1 MKIIEDK
8 DLPIEGK
15 NIVII
20 GNFDGVHIGHRML
33 IREAVRWGEKEMLP
47 VIAWT
52 FGKHPAEFS
61 GNHKYISS
69 GEDKLAFFEEEGVSG
84 AYFADFEKYRNFERE
99 EFAKEVLASKFN
111 AKCVVCGFNFTYGK
125 NKSGNA
131 ETLKESLSEMGV
143 ECVILPPVYVDG
155 EVVSSSLVKKC
166 IAEGNV
172 EKAKKLL
179 CRPYSFSGVV
189 VRGKAN
195 GRKIG
200 FPTANVEMP
209 LWMETPKFGVYVSVC
224 NIDGKEYKGVS
235 NIGIRPTVEEE
246 KKVLLC
252 ETYLL
257 GENLDLYGKSI
268 TVSLLSM
275 IREER
280 KFEGFDELAKQLK
293 KDTISAERFF
303 DGSGE

>member
-8 DLPIEGK
+8 DLPMQGK
-15 NIVII
+15 SVIII

-33 IREAVRWGEKEMLP
+33 IREAIRKGEKERLP
-47 VIAWT
+47 VVVWT
-52 FGKHPAEFS
+52 FRKHPAEFS

-69 GEDKLAFFEEEGVSG
+69 QEDKLAFFEEEGVVGS
-84 AYFADFEKYRNFERE
+84 YFADFEKYRNFERD
-99 EFAKEVLASKFN
+99 EFAKEVLALKFN

-125 NKSGNA
+125 NKSGNV
-131 ETLKESLSEMGV
+131 ETLKESLSRMGV
-143 ECVILPPVYVDG
+143 ECVVLPPVYLDG
-155 EVVSSSLVKKC
+155 EVVSSSLVKKS
-166 IAEGNV
+166 ISEGDV

-179 CRPYSFSGVV
+179 GRPYSFSGVV
-189 VRGKAN
+189 VSGKAN

-209 LWMETPKFGVYVSVC
+209 LWLETPKFGVYVSVC

-257 GENLDLYGKSI
+257 GENMDLYGKNI

-293 KDTISAERFF
+293 KDAISAERFF
-303 DGSGE
+303 DGSEA